1 MRVFIE
7 VYMYCIEKLLKLA
20 SYRDQLYY
28 WINTRYF
35 SKDSYSEII
44 TMYESFF
51 KKHQLT
57 TTPFAIKNGIEMW
70 YLKTD
75 SKQGLDFLNFVK
87 QYFYFTKEDHEYYY
101 RRTETLIKFLCAKS
115 HTEVDFLIYM
125 YLNSNSAIYNAFSDL
140 RSSATKLFQY
150 FIKRASQDDD
160 FRWLSYALFLYET
173 YFRLNKTEKKIYNE
187 NPLDFYKYAE
197 GKLTIL

>member
-1 MRVFIE
+1 
-7 VYMYCIEKLLKLA
+7 MYCIEKLLKLA

-35 SKDSYSEII
+35 SKDSYSKTI

-57 TTPFAIKNGIEMW
+57 TTPFTIKNGIDMW

-115 HTEVDFLIYM
+115 HTEVDFLVYI

-173 YFRLNKTEKKIYNE
+173 YFRLNKKEKKIYNE

-197 GKLTIL
+197 GKLSILQ